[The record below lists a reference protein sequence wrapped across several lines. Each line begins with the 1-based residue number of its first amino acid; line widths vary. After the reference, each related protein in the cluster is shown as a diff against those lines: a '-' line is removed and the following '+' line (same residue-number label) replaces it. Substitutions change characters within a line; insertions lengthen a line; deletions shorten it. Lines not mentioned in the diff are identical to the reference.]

1 MDSDVLDRVNGIVN
15 ANLLGGE
22 RKNHLSAG
30 YVFKSTAGDF
40 VWLDENEN
48 GLQEINEIGING
60 IKVYLYNLSNILLDS
75 TISNIKPGNGTS
87 GYYQFQNIFPG
98 DYYIRFN
105 LPDNLL
111 FTFHDENFPNLNSDV
126 TNEFGLGTT
135 DTLVIGF
142 QEVVN
147 VIDAGYFIDENALG
161 EINGVV
167 WQDVNAN
174 MTRESS
180 DLLLDGVE
188 VKLFDLDGDEIDI
201 TFTDDMGRY
210 SFDNLFFGSYYVS
223 IPDVQNRVFVL
234 YNGSN
239 VLNDSE
245 ITNEFGQGTSRILS
259 LFPGDSLANFDLGY
273 APKISIGDFVWNDIN
288 YNGIQ
293 DAGESGVED
302 IIVELFNNIGEKL
315 LPLSQML
322 PDFIF

>member
-1 MDSDVLDRVNGIVN
+1 MIRQ
-15 ANLLGGE
+15 
-22 RKNHLSAG
+22 SA
-30 YVFKSTAGDF
+30 T
-40 VWLDENEN
+40 LNR
-48 GLQEINEIGING
+48 
-60 IKVYLYNLSNILLDS
+60 
-75 TISNIKPGNGTS
+75 NGTS

-210 SFDNLFFGSYYVS
+210 SFDNLFLV
-223 IPDVQNRVFVL
+223 P
-234 YNGSN
+234 
-239 VLNDSE
+239 
-245 ITNEFGQGTSRILS
+245 ITF
-259 LFPGDSLANFDLGY
+259 LFPMFRIGY
-273 APKISIGDFVWNDIN
+273 
-288 YNGIQ
+288 
-293 DAGESGVED
+293 
-302 IIVELFNNIGEKL
+302 LFCIMV
-315 LPLSQML
+315 PMS
-322 PDFIF
+322 